1 MRSDRF
7 ARRLLRLYPRSW
19 RDRYGDELLALI
31 EDSGLT
37 WRKTA
42 NIVAV
47 AIWERVRSA
56 VGWPSSLSL
65 AARIWSAR
73 TQGATA
79 ADS

>member
-37 WRKTA
+37 WRKSA

-47 AIWERVRSA
+47 A
-56 VGWPSSLSL
+56 
-65 AARIWSAR
+65 
-73 TQGATA
+73 T
-79 ADS
+79 